1 MRLAVRPTIEQA
13 FGAEVRDALGRQ
25 PDERVAGVV
34 VGFRKGYL
42 RATFKIAAGAMAYA
56 GPQPRDPA
64 EPFGSAMRQGSR
76 AVPRRWGDFAVEF

>member
-1 MRLAVRPTIEQA
+1 M
-13 FGAEVRDALGRQ
+13 GY
-25 PDERVAGVV
+25 
-34 VGFRKGYL
+34 RKGYL

-76 AVPRRWGDFAVEF
+76 AVPKRWGDFAVEFYARDRSIRAVEGGFVGEDW